1 MNWEN
6 DTFLK
11 TFGTSGKEQWDE
23 GTVGRVPVSWR
34 IGVGF

>member
-1 MNWEN
+1 MEAMKIVLLQNA
-6 DTFLK
+6 K
-11 TFGTSGKEQWDE
+11 TSGR